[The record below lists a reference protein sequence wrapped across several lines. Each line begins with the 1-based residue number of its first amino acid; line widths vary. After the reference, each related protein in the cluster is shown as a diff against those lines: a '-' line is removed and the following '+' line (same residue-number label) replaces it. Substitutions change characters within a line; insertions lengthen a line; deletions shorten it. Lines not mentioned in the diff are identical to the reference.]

1 MRELL
6 KYEKRPAAVSA
17 KNAARDPH
25 RIPVNARLLKVLPA
39 TTKAILISINKT
51 DGHTHNFICDNRT
64 VDKTTGMKVTPAST
78 SRRQPSRSNT
88 GVNRM
93 ASRKERSRNKSG
105 RDWSLVCI
113 SGTLLM
119 RVRSSE
125 LRVPGAR
132 ETGRGTGRPS
142 PQLSCSGG

>member
-51 DGHTHNFICDNRT
+51 EGHTHNFICDNRT

-78 SRRQPSRSNT
+78 LGANHRGPTPESTGWPAART
-88 GVNRM
+88 GVE
-93 ASRKERSRNKSG
+93 ASRVAIGVWFASAK
-105 RDWSLVCI
+105 
-113 SGTLLM
+113 
-119 RVRSSE
+119 
-125 LRVPGAR
+125 PY
-132 ETGRGTGRPS
+132 
-142 PQLSCSGG
+142 